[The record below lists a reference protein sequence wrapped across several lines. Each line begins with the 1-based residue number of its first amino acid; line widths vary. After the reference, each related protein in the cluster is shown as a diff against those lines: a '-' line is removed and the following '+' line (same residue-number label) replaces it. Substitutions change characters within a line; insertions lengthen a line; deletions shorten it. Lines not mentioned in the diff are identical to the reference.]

1 MATPTI
7 IKVVINDD
15 NRAIYK
21 IEASCI
27 DETSNIDWG
36 DGIKTR
42 VLPGVYVYDH
52 EYAKNGTY
60 TIKLNNANLDKGW
73 FVTEAIFGDYSS
85 YLATC
90 CLSGNFYEE
99 QPPSILETVVLNEGL
114 RVINYGALVDCTEL
128 KTLTIPSTVVE
139 IGQNAFDNCTSL
151 EKVYIKAMLP
161 PERTKFGPST
171 PELKPIFA
179 DDDNLRAI
187 YVPEGSVDAYKTA
200 WYDYAHLIRRF
211 PMFKIDEHIATI
223 TIEDEA
229 VVQFS
234 RQHPV
239 YGIKGDN
246 IKASFEE
253 DFEDTDQGV
262 YDTSA
267 TGTTIME
274 NHQQKD
280 TIYLK
285 GTGTVT
291 VWAGLSA
298 VNFPF
303 KARAKG
309 GDAGGVIIGKEDGY
323 ILISDEADDTVI
335 GAAAVATEI
344 VVVVSS
350 SYYYLHLYNTDTAKP
365 VNALVDWGDGTTTEA
380 TGGEIHHSYNT
391 TGEHTI
397 KVYPFSADKLMISD
411 VNYTATSVNVNTGIK
426 YVYMEDF
433 QRALTKATFADGVE
447 AIQGFYRCDNLA
459 DVTIPDSVNQI
470 VSFDDNQFAFMDT
483 PYWDACT
490 SNGLVI
496 MGRVAVTATGDGQIA
511 IPSGV
516 WHINENF
523 NGNYQFGMGKH
534 NITSLSL
541 PSGLKTIGG
550 SAFTGSMESTLSSVT
565 IPASVTS
572 IGEGAFYYNIS
583 LASVTF
589 ANGSVL
595 ESIGDYAFYRC
606 QSLTSITIPAS
617 VTSIGA
623 NAFNGC
629 YNLTT
634 LTLSSNLLTIGSDAF
649 NGCKITSVTFPATVA
664 SIGANAFKGNKLTN
678 ITIPATV
685 TSIGA
690 DAFANNSTLTEI
702 HFAGSTPPTIT
713 AAIAPNTVYIFV
725 PVGAVSAYEAAGY
738 ANVHEEGWQPPH
750 DISLTWETGTID
762 PATGEDATDSMCV
775 RSEST
780 SDISEVYSVKWAGS
794 YGDTNMYQLMVC
806 CYNKSN
812 GTYAGTYNGTS
823 VVQGESWLHGYDDWS
838 TTWNDD
844 LSSLTAYDFRFVFK
858 NKWTETGGAE
868 QYVVVYGIE

>member
-303 KARAKG
+303 KAQGKG
-309 GDAGGVIIGKEDGY
+309 GGSGGDGSTKY
-323 ILISDEADDTVI
+323 I
-335 GAAAVATEI
+335 
-344 VVVVSS
+344 
-350 SYYYLHLYNTDTAKP
+350 
-365 VNALVDWGDGTTTEA
+365 GTTTTA
-380 TGGEIHHSYNT
+380 LSNGSTTNPITVDGESYT
-391 TGEHTI
+391 AQFGDI
-397 KVYPFSADKLMISD
+397 AVY
-411 VNYTATSVNVNTGIK
+411 NYTEFIFDG
-426 YVYMEDF
+426 
-433 QRALTKATFADGVE
+433 TKWGEFG
-447 AIQGFYRCDNLA
+447 R
-459 DVTIPDSVNQI
+459 
-470 VSFDDNQFAFMDT
+470 SFDAT
-483 PYWDACT
+483 PI
-490 SNGLVI
+490 NGSAN
-496 MGRVAVTATGDGQIA
+496 AVTSKGIYDLIHKGSGVFAIA
-511 IPSGV
+511 IGATPSSGTTASGV
-516 WHINENF
+516 
-523 NGNYQFGMGKH
+523 YSTAMGCA
-534 NITSLSL
+534 NSA
-541 PSGLKTIGG
+541 SG
-550 SAFTGSMESTLSSVT
+550 
-565 IPASVTS
+565 
-572 IGEGAFYYNIS
+572 
-583 LASVTF
+583 
-589 ANGSVL
+589 
-595 ESIGDYAFYRC
+595 
-606 QSLTSITIPAS
+606 
-617 VTSIGA
+617 
-623 NAFNGC
+623 
-629 YNLTT
+629 
-634 LTLSSNLLTIGSDAF
+634 
-649 NGCKITSVTFPATVA
+649 
-664 SIGANAFKGNKLTN
+664 
-678 ITIPATV
+678 
-685 TSIGA
+685 
-690 DAFANNSTLTEI
+690 
-702 HFAGSTPPTIT
+702 AGSTAMGYYTT
-713 AAIAPNTVYIFV
+713 ANQEHMTAMGQYNSPRAGDLFNIGN
-725 PVGAVSAYEAAGY
+725 GAKNA
-738 ANVHEEGWQPPH
+738 
-750 DISLTWETGTID
+750 
-762 PATGEDATDSMCV
+762 
-775 RSEST
+775 RSNIVEVNST
-780 SDISEVYSVKWAGS
+780 SLNVNGDIKRNGVSL
-794 YGDTNMYQLMVC
+794 GDLAYKDSASGTAVTN
-806 CYNKSN
+806 
-812 GTYAGTYNGTS
+812 
-823 VVQGESWLHGYDDWS
+823 
-838 TTWNDD
+838 
-844 LSSLTAYDFRFVFK
+844 
-858 NKWTETGGAE
+858 
-868 QYVVVYGIE
+868 VVYDSANERLIITVGTVTVS

>member
-27 DETSNIDWG
+27 DETSSIDWG

-42 VLPGVYVYDH
+42 VLPGVYVYDQ

-73 FVTEAIFGDYSS
+73 FVTEAIFGEYSS

-90 CLSGNFYEE
+90 CLSGYFYEE

-151 EKVYIKAMLP
+151 EKVYIKAIIP
-161 PERTKFGPST
+161 PERTRFGPST

-200 WYDYAHLIRRF
+200 WYDYTHLIRRF

-229 VVQFS
+229 VVQFP

-303 KARAKG
+303 KAQGKG
-309 GDAGGVIIGKEDGY
+309 GGSGGGTIYRTTTALTDGATTNP
-323 ILISDEADDTVI
+323 ITVDGESVTVKSGYFAI
-335 GAAAVATEI
+335 
-344 VVVVSS
+344 
-350 SYYYLHLYNTDTAKP
+350 YNKAEFIF
-365 VNALVDWGDGTTTEA
+365 DGTQWDELGDTSGFGDLAYKNSASGTA
-380 TGGEIHHSYNT
+380 NVSVTGT
-391 TGEHTI
+391 
-397 KVYPFSADKLMISD
+397 
-411 VNYTATSVNVNTGIK
+411 
-426 YVYMEDF
+426 
-433 QRALTKATFADGVE
+433 ADG
-447 AIQGFYRCDNLA
+447 
-459 DVTIPDSVNQI
+459 
-470 VSFDDNQFAFMDT
+470 
-483 PYWDACT
+483 
-490 SNGLVI
+490 
-496 MGRVAVTATGDGQIA
+496 
-511 IPSGV
+511 
-516 WHINENF
+516 
-523 NGNYQFGMGKH
+523 
-534 NITSLSL
+534 
-541 PSGLKTIGG
+541 
-550 SAFTGSMESTLSSVT
+550 SVT
-565 IPASVTS
+565 ISPTK
-572 IGEGAFYYNIS
+572 E
-583 LASVTF
+583 
-589 ANGSVL
+589 
-595 ESIGDYAFYRC
+595 
-606 QSLTSITIPAS
+606 TIYS
-617 VTSIGA
+617 
-623 NAFNGC
+623 
-629 YNLTT
+629 TT
-634 LTLSSNLLTIGSDAF
+634 NKGTLPSFTY
-649 NGCKITSVTFPATVA
+649 
-664 SIGANAFKGNKLTN
+664 
-678 ITIPATV
+678 
-685 TSIGA
+685 
-690 DAFANNSTLTEI
+690 NSTTEELT
-702 HFAGSTPPTIT
+702 FNAGTLPSTTSKSVVTNAT
-713 AAIAPNTVYIFV
+713 ATFT
-725 PVGAVSAYEAAGY
+725 GASTT
-738 ANVHEEGWQPPH
+738 
-750 DISLTWETGTID
+750 STGTVNV
-762 PATGEDATDSMCV
+762 TVS
-775 RSEST
+775 
-780 SDISEVYSVKWAGS
+780 
-794 YGDTNMYQLMVC
+794 
-806 CYNKSN
+806 
-812 GTYAGTYNGTS
+812 
-823 VVQGESWLHGYDDWS
+823 
-838 TTWNDD
+838 
-844 LSSLTAYDFRFVFK
+844 
-858 NKWTETGGAE
+858 
-868 QYVVVYGIE
+868 

>member
-27 DETSNIDWG
+27 DETSSIDWG

-85 YLATC
+85 YLATF
-90 CLSGNFYEE
+90 CLSGYFYEE
-99 QPPSILETVVLNEGL
+99 QPPSMLETVVLNEGL

-151 EKVYIKAMLP
+151 EKVYIKAIIP

-303 KARAKG
+303 KAQGKG
-309 GDAGGVIIGKEDGY
+309 GGSGGGTIYRTTTALTDGATTNP
-323 ILISDEADDTVI
+323 ITVDGEEVTVKSGDFAI
-335 GAAAVATEI
+335 YSKAEFI
-344 VVVVSS
+344 F
-350 SYYYLHLYNTDTAKP
+350 
-365 VNALVDWGDGTTTEA
+365 DGTQWDELGDTSGLGDLAYKDNA
-380 TGGEIHHSYNT
+380 TGTANVSVTGT
-391 TGEHTI
+391 T
-397 KVYPFSADKLMISD
+397 
-411 VNYTATSVNVNTGIK
+411 
-426 YVYMEDF
+426 
-433 QRALTKATFADGVE
+433 DG
-447 AIQGFYRCDNLA
+447 
-459 DVTIPDSVNQI
+459 
-470 VSFDDNQFAFMDT
+470 
-483 PYWDACT
+483 
-490 SNGLVI
+490 
-496 MGRVAVTATGDGQIA
+496 
-511 IPSGV
+511 
-516 WHINENF
+516 
-523 NGNYQFGMGKH
+523 
-534 NITSLSL
+534 
-541 PSGLKTIGG
+541 
-550 SAFTGSMESTLSSVT
+550 SVT
-565 IPASVTS
+565 ISPTKETIYSTTNKGTLPAFT
-572 IGEGAFYYNIS
+572 Y
-583 LASVTF
+583 
-589 ANGSVL
+589 
-595 ESIGDYAFYRC
+595 
-606 QSLTSITIPAS
+606 
-617 VTSIGA
+617 
-623 NAFNGC
+623 
-629 YNLTT
+629 
-634 LTLSSNLLTIGSDAF
+634 
-649 NGCKITSVTFPATVA
+649 
-664 SIGANAFKGNKLTN
+664 
-678 ITIPATV
+678 
-685 TSIGA
+685 
-690 DAFANNSTLTEI
+690 NSTTEELT
-702 HFAGSTPPTIT
+702 FNAGTLPSTT
-713 AAIAPNTVYIFV
+713 AKSVVTNATATFT
-725 PVGAVSAYEAAGY
+725 GASTT
-738 ANVHEEGWQPPH
+738 
-750 DISLTWETGTID
+750 STGTVNV
-762 PATGEDATDSMCV
+762 TVS
-775 RSEST
+775 
-780 SDISEVYSVKWAGS
+780 
-794 YGDTNMYQLMVC
+794 
-806 CYNKSN
+806 
-812 GTYAGTYNGTS
+812 
-823 VVQGESWLHGYDDWS
+823 
-838 TTWNDD
+838 
-844 LSSLTAYDFRFVFK
+844 
-858 NKWTETGGAE
+858 
-868 QYVVVYGIE
+868 